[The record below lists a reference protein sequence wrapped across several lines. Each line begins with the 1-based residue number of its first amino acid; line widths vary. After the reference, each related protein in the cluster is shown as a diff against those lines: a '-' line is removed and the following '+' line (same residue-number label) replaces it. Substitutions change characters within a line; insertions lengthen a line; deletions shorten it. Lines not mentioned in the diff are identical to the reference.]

1 MTAVTEVEMDGQ
13 DLKKALKEAEVY
25 IEQHVDEVN
34 ELNVFPVPDGDTG
47 INMFLTM
54 KSAIEAAERADPSSA
69 GIVAASAAKGAILG
83 ARGNSGVI
91 LSQIMR
97 GIAKGLEGKETFSFA
112 DFAHSLRI
120 ASEQAYRV
128 VEKPVEG
135 TILTVIK
142 ETSDEASRVAEKK
155 AGFARAITAVV
166 VRARKT
172 VKKTPEMLPVLKEA
186 GVVDAGAKGL
196 YYFFKGM
203 ESAICRSKPSSHT
216 RSTRK
221 THRPAPPARKEERRV
236 YGFDVQF
243 LLEGEAL
250 PVEEIRNRVI
260 ASGECPLVVG
270 DEKLLK
276 AHVHTMNPDEIL
288 DYARSKGTL
297 SDIVIEDMDQEVQKQ
312 AREGKRPRQ
321 Q

>member
-1 MTAVTEVEMDGQ
+1 MATATQVELNGQ
-13 DLKKALKEAEVY
+13 DLKKAFKEAGAY

-34 ELNVFPVPDGDTG
+34 TLNVFPVPDGDTG

-54 KSAIEAAERADPSSA
+54 KSAIEAAEKADPSSA
-69 GIVAASAAKGAILG
+69 DIVAASAARGAILG

-97 GIAKGLEGKETFSFA
+97 GLAKGLEGKKTFSFA
-112 DFAHSLRI
+112 DFAHSLYI
-120 ASEQAYRV
+120 ASEQAYKV

-142 ETSDEASRVAEKK
+142 EVSEEASRIAEKK
-155 AGFARAITAVV
+155 TGFARAITAVV
-166 VRARKT
+166 VRARNT
-172 VKKTPEMLPVLKEA
+172 VKKTPELLPVLKEA

-203 ESAICRSKPSSHT
+203 ESAICRTKSSHT

-221 THRPAPPARKEERRV
+221 TQATAPPAGKEAKRV

-243 LLEGEAL
+243 LLEGESL
-250 PVEEIRNRVI
+250 PVKEIRERVV

-288 DYARSKGTL
+288 NYARSKGKL
-297 SDIVIEDMDQEVQKQ
+297 SDIVIEDMDQQVQEQARKGKQ
-312 AREGKRPRQ
+312 A
-321 Q
+321 

>member
-1 MTAVTEVEMDGQ
+1 MATATQVELNGQ
-13 DLKKALKEAEVY
+13 DLKKAFKEAGAY

-34 ELNVFPVPDGDTG
+34 TLNVFPVPDGDTG

-54 KSAIEAAERADPSSA
+54 KSAIEAAEKADPSSA
-69 GIVAASAAKGAILG
+69 GIVAASAARGAILG

-97 GIAKGLEGKETFSFA
+97 GLAKGLEGKKTFSFA
-112 DFAHSLRI
+112 DFAHSLYI
-120 ASEQAYRV
+120 ASEQAYKV

-142 ETSDEASRVAEKK
+142 EVSEEASRIAEKK
-155 AGFARAITAVV
+155 TGFARAITAVV
-166 VRARKT
+166 VRARNT
-172 VKKTPEMLPVLKEA
+172 VKKTPELLPVLKEA

-203 ESAICRSKPSSHT
+203 ESAICRTKSSHT

-221 THRPAPPARKEERRV
+221 TQATAPPAGKEAKRV

-243 LLEGEAL
+243 LLEGESL
-250 PVEEIRNRVI
+250 PVKEIRERVV

-288 DYARSKGTL
+288 NYARSKGKL
-297 SDIVIEDMDQEVQKQ
+297 SDIVIEDMDQQVQEQVRKGKQ
-312 AREGKRPRQ
+312 A
-321 Q
+321 

>member
-1 MTAVTEVEMDGQ
+1 MATAMETELNGQ
-13 DLKKALKEAEVY
+13 KLKKAFKEAEVY

-34 ELNVFPVPDGDTG
+34 ALNVFPVPDGDTG

-54 KSAIEAAERADPSSA
+54 KSAIEAAERADSSSA
-69 GIVAASAAKGAILG
+69 GIVAASAA
-83 ARGNSGVI
+83 
-91 LSQIMR
+91 
-97 GIAKGLEGKETFSFA
+97 
-112 DFAHSLRI
+112 
-120 ASEQAYRV
+120 
-128 VEKPVEG
+128 
-135 TILTVIK
+135 
-142 ETSDEASRVAEKK
+142 
-155 AGFARAITAVV
+155 
-166 VRARKT
+166 
-172 VKKTPEMLPVLKEA
+172 
-186 GVVDAGAKGL
+186 
-196 YYFFKGM
+196 
-203 ESAICRSKPSSHT
+203 
-216 RSTRK
+216 
-221 THRPAPPARKEERRV
+221 KEERRV

-243 LLEGEAL
+243 LLEGKAL

-297 SDIVIEDMDQEVQKQ
+297 SDIVIEDMDQQVQKQ